1 VPEGSTLSFFLDAG
15 VATADHPLPAVIDV
29 TSSFTNIGTNS
40 TGRALYFGSGEV
52 RNTAS
57 TAIEAPTIA
66 VVSHDSS
73 GKLVVGSTIDACPLD
88 IPPGA
93 MSFASYGILGGAGG
107 VDAPTVTLQ
116 TVAIEENPGIALATS
131 AVTLGSVQT
140 NSATVSG
147 TVKNNGSAPV
157 FDVGV
162 CAGVYDASGHVVG
175 ADFVVPTIPA
185 SGLAAG
191 QSVSFTVKINALFG
205 TPTTAKAVGVGFAEK

>member
-1 VPEGSTLSFFLDAG
+1 
-15 VATADHPLPAVIDV
+15 
-29 TSSFTNIGTNS
+29 
-40 TGRALYFGSGEV
+40 
-52 RNTAS
+52 
-57 TAIEAPTIA
+57 
-66 VVSHDSS
+66 
-73 GKLVVGSTIDACPLD
+73 
-88 IPPGA
+88 

-107 VDAPTVTLQ
+107 VDARSVTLQ